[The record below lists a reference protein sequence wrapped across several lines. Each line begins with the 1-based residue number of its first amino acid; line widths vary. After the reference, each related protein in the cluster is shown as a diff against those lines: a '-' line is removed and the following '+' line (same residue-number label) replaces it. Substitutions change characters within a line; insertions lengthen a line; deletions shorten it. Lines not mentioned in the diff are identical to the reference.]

1 MSALAWLFGLGALAV
16 AFPFLF
22 HLIRRTPKGQV
33 HFSSLMFVRPS
44 PPRLTRRSRL
54 ENLLLLA
61 LRMAAIALIA
71 AAFMR
76 PFFRDN
82 VNLSLADV
90 PDRKV
95 AVMLDTS
102 ASMRR
107 GDLWTQALDRV
118 NKIFTEATEK
128 DDLAIYTFDSKL
140 TLRSPFGLPTGTRE
154 IMQRTQLQNVRPGWR
169 SSDLGSALA
178 TLADELDQDSDK
190 NADASKLQLIVVS
203 DMQAGSSTS
212 ALQNF
217 QWPAQVKVALEAVSL
232 KSPSN
237 ATLELLPA
245 TEDQT
250 KRENVIVKNS
260 KDSQVDQFAVSWSGD
275 EAQAI
280 PFYVP
285 PGTNKILPVPRRTES
300 LASDKLVL
308 AGDAA
313 EFDNQFF
320 VVPPR
325 QQKISVAYLGNEA
338 ADDPDQMLYYFERC
352 LFETPVRVVEVSQ
365 FNADRPFEF
374 NTDQQPEL
382 VVVTRP
388 VLPGEQQSIENY
400 LGANGSVFVVLH
412 QNEMVAST
420 ANWTKV
426 ITAAEVPE
434 KSDDEYALLAE
445 IQFRHPIFE
454 PFAGPRFN
462 DFTQIRF
469 WQHLDSEVSPEANVI
484 ARFDNGSPAMWH
496 VKPVTVNRETA
507 DEENP
512 NGDVYVLATGWQPS
526 LSQLAL
532 SSKFLPIIN
541 RVLELASRTLPVP
554 ESCVIGQPIKLPGQY
569 RRVEHDGQVLD
580 LDPSQPIQEQI
591 DAPGVYRFTDPDDST
606 AAEITIAINLDP
618 AESHT
623 EIMPLE
629 QITAFDVE
637 IGQHTDAETEI
648 AEQRKLRDLELES
661 KQKLWKWLIVAAIGF
676 LIVES
681 WLAGRTDRVNSQNE
695 RVLTENAA

>member
-1 MSALAWLFGLGALAV
+1 MSALAWLFGLGVLAV

-22 HLIRRTPKGQV
+22 HLIRRTPKGQIP
-33 HFSSLMFVRPS
+33 FSSLMFVRPS

-76 PFFRDN
+76 PFLRDN
-82 VNLSLADV
+82 VSLSFADI
-90 PDRKV
+90 PGRKI
-95 AVMLDTS
+95 AVMVDTS

-118 NKIFTEATEK
+118 KKIVTESKEK
-128 DDLAIYTFDSKL
+128 DDFAIYTFDSNL
-140 TLRSPFGLPTGTRE
+140 TLRKPFGQRSGKGDFLPT
-154 IMQRTQLQNVRPGWR
+154 QLKDVGPSWR

-190 NADASKLQLIVVS
+190 NGENSKLQIIVVS

-217 QWPAQVKVALEAVSL
+217 QWPAKVKVAFEQVSL
-232 KSPSN
+232 KEASN

-245 TEDQT
+245 TEGEAQ
-250 KRENVIVKNS
+250 RENVIVKNS
-260 KDSQVDQFAVSWSGD
+260 KDSQVDQFTVSWSGND
-275 EAQAI
+275 AQAI

-285 PGTNKILPVPRRTES
+285 PGTSRILAVPRRVES
-300 LASDKLVL
+300 FESDELIL
-308 AGDAA
+308 NGDLA

-325 QQKISVAYLGNEA
+325 QQKISVAYLGNEPD
-338 ADDPDQMLYYFERC
+338 DDPDQMLYYFERC
-352 LFETPVRVVEVSQ
+352 LLETPDRIVEISQ
-365 FNADRPFEF
+365 FADVKPFEF
-374 NTDQQPEL
+374 SSDQKPEL

-388 VLPGEQQSIENY
+388 VLPAELTEIDDY
-400 LGANGSVFVVLH
+400 LKADGSMFVVLH
-412 QNEMVAST
+412 HNDLVAST
-420 ANWTKV
+420 TRWTKV

-434 KSDDEYALLAE
+434 KSGDDYSLFAE
-445 IQFRHPIFE
+445 IQFSHPLLE

-469 WQHLDSEVSPEANVI
+469 WSHLDSQVSPDANVI
-484 ARFDNGSPAMWH
+484 ARFDNDSPAMWH
-496 VKPVTVNRETA
+496 VKPFAANP
-507 DEENP
+507 ENS
-512 NGDVYVLATGWQPS
+512 NENNSLGDIYVLAAGWQPS

-541 RVLELASRTLPVP
+541 RMLELASRTPQVA
-554 ESCVIGQPIKLPGQY
+554 ESYVIGQPIQIPLEY
-569 RRVEHDGQVLD
+569 RRLEHNDQVLD
-580 LDPSQPIQEQI
+580 LDPNQPVHAQIQ
-591 DAPGVYRFTDPDDST
+591 APGVYRFNNPDDPNAMET
-606 AAEITIAINLDP
+606 TIAVNLDP
-618 AESHT
+618 AESQT
-623 EIMPLE
+623 DIMPLE

-637 IGQHTDAETEI
+637 LGQHTNAQTEI
-648 AEQRKLRDLELES
+648 EQQRKLRDVELES
-661 KQKLWKWLIVAAIGF
+661 KQKLWKWLIVAALGF

-681 WLAGRTDRVNSQNE
+681 WLAGRTDRVNAQNE
-695 RVLTENAA
+695 RVVTKEAA